1 MRIWQL
7 HFELDKYDNLMPVTP
22 LSVEELQSFDGR
34 SHAKVWCPLQ
44 VERMEPEK
52 NLELSDAPGFILPV
66 FSRHALSC
74 LEPLI
79 APHIEALPLQFTE
92 REFMGINVTTVLDAI
107 DYGKSVYKTFR
118 DGKRIMAF
126 KKYVFRSDVVR
137 DVPIFKINDERSRY
151 AFVSDEFKQTVES
164 NNLSGFIFKLVWDS
178 EQE

>member
-34 SHAKVWCPLQ
+34 NHANGWRPLP

-74 LEPLI
+74 LEALI
-79 APHIEALPLQFTE
+79 APHIEVLPLQFTE
-92 REFMGINVTTVLDAI
+92 REFLGINVTTVLDAI
-107 DYGKSVYKTFR
+107 DYEKSIYKTFS
-118 DGKRIMAF
+118 DGKRIMTF
-126 KKYVFRSDVVR
+126 KKYAFWADVVR
-137 DVPIFKINDERSRY
+137 DVPIFKIIDEKPRY

-164 NNLSGFIFKLVWDS
+164 NNLSGFIFKLVWDNN
-178 EQE
+178 QE